1 MHGARCAQRLD
12 RDLGEGEEQQ
22 ATAVRGHMALMAE
35 LLALQRAR
43 LGAALRQHALE
54 VQVPRPSSDMI
65 MVTSLAGLL
74 ALCPCMPYKTGE

>member
-1 MHGARCAQRLD
+1 MHGMRCAQRLD

-54 VQVPRPSSDMI
+54 VQVPHPSSDTI
-65 MVTSLAGLL
+65 TVTSLAGPL
-74 ALCPCMPYKTGE
+74 ALRPCMPCKLGE